1 MEAFL
6 CSYGGSMQ
14 LQRSSSFKT
23 TNVKMTQTVMR
34 TNLGNK
40 QRQILRLTITCSER
54 YN

>member
-1 MEAFL
+1 
-6 CSYGGSMQ
+6 MQ

-34 TNLGNK
+34 KYLGKK
-40 QRQILRLTITCSER
+40 QRQILPLTMTCSEW